1 MRDGGQNAVVD
12 AAPNTTFGYTDA
24 QIDSIPGL
32 RDDLNAAYGTR
43 AYSPWLIENAL
54 SNPIQYSEGKL
65 YQALLNGD
73 QSKVA
78 PNVQF
83 LVGQGKDVSSIQT
96 DLTVFA
102 QQDAQNAKNGAFG
115 GGFLSQTLSAI
126 TNPTTLAML
135 SAAALIPGYA
145 ESAAP
150 GIASALGVSTAT
162 GQAIATGTL
171 NAAVQVA
178 SGVPA
183 STAIENAGI
192 ATLAPTVGNAVSS
205 ASGIPSIIDST
216 LSDANL
222 VSPSSAAVNKA
233 IGTTVLNAGADVL
246 SNKDPTQA
254 VNAGVGSLVGSVAG
268 ANTGTDSNA
277 VNNAVGSA
285 VGAATTAGLNDTN
298 VGTAVGNSLISSALN
313 SAGSLLK
320 NTDTSGTTTPTTP
333 TTTGTTGT
341 TETTPT
347 TTGTTT
353 PTETTPTTT
362 TETNTTAPTI
372 AYIQDGEAFDSQNHS
387 LGSVSSLGLTS
398 VTDENG
404 NDVYV
409 DTSGNVINGA
419 HAIAVEGPGGGVE
432 TVNLPPIEPA
442 PAEISASAI
451 KAPPVSYVDSNGNAF
466 DSNGNTLGAASNLG
480 LIAGTTTSGTPTY
493 IDTNGNNVPV
503 QGVSQTTPTETT
515 PTTTGTTGT
524 TETTPTT
531 TAGTTGTTETTP
543 TNTTPTST
551 TPSIDATG
559 VVDNSGMAT
568 FKGDGQPGDYPTQ
581 IITNN
586 DGSVTTVENN
596 GTSLTLNTDGSIV
609 QSHGDGSTSN
619 PLNTDLP
626 PGVYPDGNGGFTD
639 IFGNPVTATGQPLTY
654 DSNGN
659 LIDSNGNV
667 YQYTPTIDNTP
678 PTNTNTGGAGSI
690 GGKGISGGNGG
701 GSGGGG
707 GGSGLGTAITGLGVI
722 AANLLNKS
730 SGTLQNTGLQSLT
743 NTGSFDWNPN
753 QIVGPENGV
762 AYGQQILNPTYTKN
776 AKEGGMVN
784 HLASGGEVTMN
795 PITFKQGG
803 DVHREIY
810 NALKQSGH
818 PVDGDTLSKIAHL
831 NSMGAP
837 SHHIVGFLNHQRM
850 SSGGPLGAYSDG
862 GHFLKGPG
870 DGMSDDIPARIGGH
884 QEARLANEEFVI
896 PADVVSHLGN
906 GSSEAGAKVLYKMM
920 DKIRHARTGTTK
932 QGKQINP
939 DKFMPK

>member
-1 MRDGGQNAVVD
+1 M
-12 AAPNTTFGYTDA
+12 T
-24 QIDSIPGL
+24 
-32 RDDLNAAYGTR
+32 
-43 AYSPWLIENAL
+43 
-54 SNPIQYSEGKL
+54 
-65 YQALLNGD
+65 
-73 QSKVA
+73 
-78 PNVQF
+78 
-83 LVGQGKDVSSIQT
+83 
-96 DLTVFA
+96 
-102 QQDAQNAKNGAFG
+102 
-115 GGFLSQTLSAI
+115 
-126 TNPTTLAML
+126 
-135 SAAALIPGYA
+135 
-145 ESAAP
+145 
-150 GIASALGVSTAT
+150 
-162 GQAIATGTL
+162 
-171 NAAVQVA
+171 
-178 SGVPA
+178 
-183 STAIENAGI
+183 
-192 ATLAPTVGNAVSS
+192 
-205 ASGIPSIIDST
+205 
-216 LSDANL
+216 
-222 VSPSSAAVNKA
+222 
-233 IGTTVLNAGADVL
+233 
-246 SNKDPTQA
+246 
-254 VNAGVGSLVGSVAG
+254 
-268 ANTGTDSNA
+268 
-277 VNNAVGSA
+277 
-285 VGAATTAGLNDTN
+285 
-298 VGTAVGNSLISSALN
+298 ALN
-313 SAGSLLK
+313 RS
-320 NTDTSGTTTPTTP
+320 
-333 TTTGTTGT
+333 
-341 TETTPT
+341 
-347 TTGTTT
+347 
-353 PTETTPTTT
+353 
-362 TETNTTAPTI
+362 TNTTAPTI

-419 HAIAVEGPGGGVE
+419 HAIAVEGPGSVE
-432 TVNLPPIEPA
+432 TVNLPPMEPA
-442 PAEISASAI
+442 PAEISAGAL

-503 QGVSQTTPTETT
+503 QGVSQTTPTETTPTTTGTTETT

-639 IFGNPVTATGQPLTY
+639 IFGNPVTATGQSLTY
-654 DSNGN
+654 DSKGN

-690 GGKGISGGNGG
+690 GGIGTIGGKGISGGKGG

-707 GGSGLGTAITGLGVI
+707 GGSGLGTALTGLGVI

-784 HLASGGEVTMN
+784 HLASDGEVTMN

>member
-1 MRDGGQNAVVD
+1 
-12 AAPNTTFGYTDA
+12 
-24 QIDSIPGL
+24 
-32 RDDLNAAYGTR
+32 
-43 AYSPWLIENAL
+43 
-54 SNPIQYSEGKL
+54 
-65 YQALLNGD
+65 
-73 QSKVA
+73 
-78 PNVQF
+78 
-83 LVGQGKDVSSIQT
+83 
-96 DLTVFA
+96 
-102 QQDAQNAKNGAFG
+102 
-115 GGFLSQTLSAI
+115 
-126 TNPTTLAML
+126 
-135 SAAALIPGYA
+135 
-145 ESAAP
+145 
-150 GIASALGVSTAT
+150 
-162 GQAIATGTL
+162 
-171 NAAVQVA
+171 
-178 SGVPA
+178 
-183 STAIENAGI
+183 
-192 ATLAPTVGNAVSS
+192 
-205 ASGIPSIIDST
+205 
-216 LSDANL
+216 
-222 VSPSSAAVNKA
+222 
-233 IGTTVLNAGADVL
+233 
-246 SNKDPTQA
+246 
-254 VNAGVGSLVGSVAG
+254 
-268 ANTGTDSNA
+268 
-277 VNNAVGSA
+277 
-285 VGAATTAGLNDTN
+285 
-298 VGTAVGNSLISSALN
+298 
-313 SAGSLLK
+313 
-320 NTDTSGTTTPTTP
+320 
-333 TTTGTTGT
+333 
-341 TETTPT
+341 
-347 TTGTTT
+347 
-353 PTETTPTTT
+353 
-362 TETNTTAPTI
+362 
-372 AYIQDGEAFDSQNHS
+372 
-387 LGSVSSLGLTS
+387 
-398 VTDENG
+398 
-404 NDVYV
+404 
-409 DTSGNVINGA
+409 
-419 HAIAVEGPGGGVE
+419 
-432 TVNLPPIEPA
+432 
-442 PAEISASAI
+442 
-451 KAPPVSYVDSNGNAF
+451 
-466 DSNGNTLGAASNLG
+466 
-480 LIAGTTTSGTPTY
+480 
-493 IDTNGNNVPV
+493 
-503 QGVSQTTPTETT
+503 
-515 PTTTGTTGT
+515 
-524 TETTPTT
+524 
-531 TAGTTGTTETTP
+531 
-543 TNTTPTST
+543 
-551 TPSIDATG
+551 
-559 VVDNSGMAT
+559 MAT

-609 QSHGDGSTSN
+609 QSHEDGSTSN

-678 PTNTNTGGAGSI
+678 PTNTNTGGADSIGGIGTI
-690 GGKGISGGNGG
+690 GGKGISGGKGG

-743 NTGSFDWNPN
+743 NTGSFGWNPN

-784 HLASGGEVTMN
+784 HLASDGEVTMN